1 MNARSTF
8 ALRDFERQRMT
19 AAGIKPVPFCAGREV
34 VTHGLESEPVD
45 GGVHTPRTHGNCNQT
60 QPGTPL
66 ETAPRLEV

>member
-8 ALRDFERQRMT
+8 ALRHFERQRME

-34 VTHGLESEPVD
+34 VTHGLESDPVD
-45 GGVHTPRTHGNCNQT
+45 GGGNTPTCRGSCNQT